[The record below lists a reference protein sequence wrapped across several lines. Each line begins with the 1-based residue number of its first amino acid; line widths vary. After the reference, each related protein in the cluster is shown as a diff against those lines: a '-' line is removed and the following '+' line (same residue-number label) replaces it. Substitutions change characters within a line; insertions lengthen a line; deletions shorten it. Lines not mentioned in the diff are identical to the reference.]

1 LVFIIFFVFIVILVV
16 VGAVGVLA
24 TGRAIIA
31 LLVSCLLLALRFLFW
46 FC

>member
-1 LVFIIFFVFIVILVV
+1 LVFIIFFVFILVLVV

-31 LLVSCLLLALRFLFW
+31 LLVGCLLLALLLLFW